1 MNCEKVVNMC
11 TDAANENT
19 QNQRTEISR
28 VLMEEGAQIVKVLAE
43 MVPKPK
49 YVPIFLGLAQRLV

>member
-1 MNCEKVVNMC
+1 MC